1 MIPFGS
7 PSTPLNPITVVYPFV
22 CVALLARTPTR
33 HYSIILVAMQSAI
46 SVTISHQNE
55 VIYSNAKTAQSMR
68 DEGYQQPSLQTDIE
82 PLPKLKE
89 GELLYLSAAIEV
101 WVGIAPLRVEDEG
114 GGGAISLQ
122 PYRQEGGGGEDVQ
135 GAEGEEAKSVR
146 SRIVRVSLDCLV
158 FVSLQSVISPH

>member
-1 MIPFGS
+1 MTPFGS

-22 CVALLARTPTR
+22 CVALRTHTPTR

-55 VIYSNAKTAQSMR
+55 VIYSNAKTAQSMK

-89 GELLYLSAAIEV
+89 GELLYLGAAIEV
-101 WVGIAPLRVEDEG
+101 WVGVASLRIEDEG
-114 GGGAISLQ
+114 GGGTISLQ
-122 PYRQEGGGGEDVQ
+122 PYRQEGGGGGDVQ
-135 GAEGEEAKSVR
+135 GTEGEEAKSVR
-146 SRIVRVSLDCLV
+146 SQIVRVSLDCFV
-158 FVSLQSVISPH
+158 FVSL